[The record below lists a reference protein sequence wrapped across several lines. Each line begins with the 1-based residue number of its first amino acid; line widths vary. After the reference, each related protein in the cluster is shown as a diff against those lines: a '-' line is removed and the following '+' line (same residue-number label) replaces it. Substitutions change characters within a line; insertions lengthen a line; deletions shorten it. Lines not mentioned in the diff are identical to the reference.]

1 MSKLIT
7 SKIFFSFILFTCIS
21 FQIFIIFLN
30 NNDHQSEVIFKNSLD
45 NFETI
50 MFNKDGNN
58 IIKAKKLIYVSDEE
72 TLLYGNSSLKN
83 DNHEITSSDI
93 VINFEN
99 GNAKSLKY
107 TQFKN
112 QSMNVISN
120 GFVYNKSL
128 NLVEFLGDTEIVFLN
143 E

>member
-1 MSKLIT
+1 M
-7 SKIFFSFILFTCIS
+7 S

-30 NNDHQSEVIFKNSLD
+30 NNDDQSEVIFKNSLD

-58 IIKAKKLIYVSDEE
+58 IIKAKKLIYVSEEE

-143 E
+143 D

>member
-7 SKIFFSFILFTCIS
+7 SKIFLSFILLTCIS

-30 NNDHQSEVIFKNSLD
+30 NNDDQSEVIFKNSLD

-83 DNHEITSSDI
+83 DNHEIISSDI

>member
-58 IIKAKKLIYVSDEE
+58 IIKAKKLVYVSEEE

-83 DNHEITSSDI
+83 DNHEIISSDI

-128 NLVEFLGDTEIVFLN
+128 NLVEFLGNTEIVFLN
-143 E
+143 D

>member
-1 MSKLIT
+1 M
-7 SKIFFSFILFTCIS
+7 S

-30 NNDHQSEVIFKNSLD
+30 NNDDQSEVIFKNSLD

-58 IIKAKKLIYVSDEE
+58 IIKAKKLIYVSEEE